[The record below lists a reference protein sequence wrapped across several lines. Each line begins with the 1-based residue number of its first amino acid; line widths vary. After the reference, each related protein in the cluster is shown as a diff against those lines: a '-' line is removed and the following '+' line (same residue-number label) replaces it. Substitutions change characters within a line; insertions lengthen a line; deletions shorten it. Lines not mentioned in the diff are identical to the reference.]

1 MSPVEIEILEFA
13 SQWAPYG
20 GNDAEAFV
28 RFGLTAED
36 FHRRLSRL
44 LRSPA
49 ARTLTNSTIATLL
62 DQCNKR
68 LYRPVSAR
76 PTGTR

>member
-1 MSPVEIEILEFA
+1 MSPIEIEILEFA
-13 SQWAPYG
+13 CAWAPYG
-20 GNDAEAFV
+20 GNDGEAFV
-28 RFGLTAED
+28 RFGLTSEE

-68 LYRPVSAR
+68 LVVPVSAQR
-76 PTGTR
+76 FA

>member
-1 MSPVEIEILEFA
+1 MSPNEIEILEFA
-13 SQWAPYG
+13 CAWAPYG
-20 GNDAEAFV
+20 GNDGEAFV
-28 RFGLTAED
+28 RFGLTPEE

-68 LYRPVSAR
+68 LAVPVSAQR
-76 PTGTR
+76 FA